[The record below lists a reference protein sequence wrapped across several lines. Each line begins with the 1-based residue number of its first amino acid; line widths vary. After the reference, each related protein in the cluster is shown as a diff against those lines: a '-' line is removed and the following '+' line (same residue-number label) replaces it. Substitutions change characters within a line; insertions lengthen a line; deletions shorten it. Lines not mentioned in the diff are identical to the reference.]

1 MPFQVG
7 NTYGG
12 KRENSGRPPKIK
24 KEIEKAAA
32 EIAREFINRS
42 VKPVMATYFQLAHGR
57 IVNKWH
63 EGEIVGKEFEADAA
77 TTRHFV
83 DKLLPDEQAHQI
95 PSLTVNF
102 NHYHNSVS
110 LHASGL
116 PGAVLGGNGKG
127 RKEGVEGVASEIGQ
141 GQNGLE
147 FHHFEDVS

>member
-57 IVNKWH
+57 LVNKYH
-63 EGEIVGKEFEADAA
+63 EGLIVGQEFEADAP

-83 DKLLPDEQAHQI
+83 DKLLPDEQQTQNPSNLTILIAQATIQRHNPEAGLRSDSLQI
-95 PSLTVNF
+95 L
-102 NHYHNSVS
+102 VS
-110 LHASGL
+110 GDN
-116 PGAVLGGNGKG
+116 GKNGNG
-127 RKEGVEGVASEIGQ
+127 S
-141 GQNGLE
+141 NGA
-147 FHHFEDVS
+147 